1 MDHTYQSS
9 PFKRPRIYLYLI
21 ISFTFLNLSLI
32 GQEKPPRPITVTVS
46 TVQHLSFGTF
56 IQVGTAGTVTVD
68 HSGFRTA
75 TGDIF
80 LPNMSSIVTPA
91 LFVVTALP
99 GTLITISNGPD
110 TALSGSYGGTV
121 MLSIGPSSTGSPF
134 VTRAMTTEVFIGGT
148 LKVGSLSANPSGN
161 YSGIFQVTFI
171 QN

>member
-1 MDHTYQSS
+1 MNCPNTFPH
-9 PFKRPRIYLYLI
+9 FKRLRIYSYI
-21 ISFTFLNLSLI
+21 TIFFTLFNLSLS
-32 GQEKPPRPITVTVS
+32 GQEKPPKPIAVTVS

-56 IQVGTAGTVTVD
+56 IQAGAAGTVTID

-75 TGDIF
+75 TGDII

-110 TALSGSYGGTV
+110 TPLSGSHGGTV
-121 MLSIGPSSTGSPF
+121 MLSIGPSSVGSPF
-134 VTRAMTTEVFIGGT
+134 VTRGTTTDVFIGGT
-148 LKVGSLSANPSGN
+148 LTVGSLSANPAGD
-161 YSGIFQVTFI
+161 YSGMFQVTFI